1 MPLHPALA
9 AHPIEAFANYLEKDA
24 VVGVFVFLFLGA
36 FGPSPPEESILLFAG
51 YMVYRKLARFWPV
64 TLSALAASVL
74 GDTCLYGIGRLLGG
88 NLDRRPWLGR
98 IFPPDRI
105 EKVKRKFRKYQFRAI
120 VAGRYV
126 YGLRPILFFTSG
138 ATRMPL
144 LKFMAADAI
153 AAFINAVLWVF
164 LGRLFGNRLDD
175 VLRWAERSETIL
187 LVVAASLIGYFILE
201 NVLLHYRRLTPRS
214 PFVRWA
220 TGWKIAAIS
229 GTVLL
234 LVYLEVYLRA
244 HGISLRMIPEK
255 MQRSL
260 SP

>member
-1 MPLHPALA
+1 MSVLPLA
-9 AHPIEAFANYLEKDA
+9 AHPIEAFTNYLEKDA
-24 VVGVFVFLFLGA
+24 VVGVFVLLFVGA

-51 YMVYRKLARFWPV
+51 FLVYRRLTRFWPV

-88 NLDRRPWLGR
+88 DLEKRPWLAK
-98 IFPPDRI
+98 IFPPERI
-105 EKVKRKFRKYQFRAI
+105 ERVKARFRRYQFRAI

-144 LKFMAADAI
+144 AQFVAADAI
-153 AAFINAVLWVF
+153 AAFINALLWVF
-164 LGRLFGNRLDD
+164 LGKYFGDRLEV
-175 VLRWAERSETIL
+175 VLGWAERSETIL
-187 LVVAASLIGYFILE
+187 LVLAGVLITYFILE
-201 NVLLHYRRLTPRS
+201 NILIYYRHWTPRS

-244 HGISLRMIPEK
+244 HGISLEVLPRRMRRP
-255 MQRSL
+255 L
-260 SP
+260 AP